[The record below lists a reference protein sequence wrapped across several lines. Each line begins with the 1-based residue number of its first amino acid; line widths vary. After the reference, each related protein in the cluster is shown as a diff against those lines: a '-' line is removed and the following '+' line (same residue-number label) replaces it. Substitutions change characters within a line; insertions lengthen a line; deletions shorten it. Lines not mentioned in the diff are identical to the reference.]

1 MPAARAA
8 QATACPWLPALA
20 ATTPAARSCGV
31 SAEIRL
37 KAPRTLNPPRRCGFP
52 PLSEASRAVMRGRRS
67 EPYTGV
73 SRATPVSRSRAS
85 RMSARLGAVCVAIFK
100 FSGARLKS
108 GTGIDSENPLKYLS
122 HSRQRIEL
130 AALHLIQQAPKL
142 GVVRHCLFQMCL
154 CPRRRD
160 REHLA

>member
-1 MPAARAA
+1 
-8 QATACPWLPALA
+8 
-20 ATTPAARSCGV
+20 
-31 SAEIRL
+31 
-37 KAPRTLNPPRRCGFP
+37 
-52 PLSEASRAVMRGRRS
+52 
-67 EPYTGV
+67 
-73 SRATPVSRSRAS
+73 
-85 RMSARLGAVCVAIFK
+85 MSARLGAVCVAIFK

-160 REHLA
+160 REHLAGQVLAPALVEQPVGLEARAVVRSEDET